1 MQTLKK
7 MQFGTVTR
15 ALQAAGTAG
24 SKAVTTQ
31 EAGYAW
37 HSAVRCGNGLS
48 ASLVSGGGNADW
60 RACCPQNANQ
70 WGVSARFPFSGPVA
84 LGC

>member
-1 MQTLKK
+1 MQTLK
-7 MQFGTVTR
+7 MQFGTVTQV
-15 ALQAAGTAG
+15 LQAAGTAG

-31 EAGYAW
+31 GVGYTW

-48 ASLVSGGGNADW
+48 VSLVSGGGKADW
-60 RACCPQNANQ
+60 RARCPQNANQ
-70 WGVSARFPFSGPVA
+70 WSVSARFPFSGPVA